1 MPRTKIQTYP
11 DGVLRIYRVRPETPY
26 GQVAESDM
34 DIIAEMV
41 RFANRKVGMSRFWT
55 GWSAGERIDQL
66 VRIPLMRGVAVE
78 TGNVVRLFGA
88 VGDQDVFYTVLQAQ
102 TDLEGGFCDLSLGV
116 MGVDQR

>member
-1 MPRTKIQTYP
+1 MPRMKMQTYP

-34 DIIAEMV
+34 DIIVDLV

-55 GWSAGERIDQL
+55 GWSAGERIDQM
-66 VRIPLMRGVAVE
+66 VRIPMMRGVTVE

-88 VGDQDVFYTVLQAQ
+88 VGDPGVYYTVLQAQ
-102 TDLEGGFCDLSLGV
+102 TDLAGGYQDLSLGV
-116 MGVDQR
+116 MSVDQR